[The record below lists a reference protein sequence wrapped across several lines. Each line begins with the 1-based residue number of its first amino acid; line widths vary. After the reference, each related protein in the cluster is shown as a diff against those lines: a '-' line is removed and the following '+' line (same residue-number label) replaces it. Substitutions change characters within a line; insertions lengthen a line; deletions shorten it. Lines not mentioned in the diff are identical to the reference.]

1 MRTRLGTT
9 YYMLSCM
16 LGVML
21 LVSSCDE
28 DAVKASIEYPDTGF
42 YGVNIL
48 AKERTSY
55 TTENSSFQAKIPEGQ
70 KLKVII
76 TALNPTL
83 PTDVWYL
90 SSLNNW
96 AVSTL
101 DVNTYTQVFQSI
113 DGGLTSTLL
122 IYFYTGSFKIDY
134 YENDDSS
141 PTATK
146 TIEVTE

>member
-1 MRTRLGTT
+1 MRTRFYTT
-9 YYMLSCM
+9 YYMLTSM

-28 DAVKASIEYPDTGF
+28 DVVEASIEYPDTGF

-48 AKERTSY
+48 AKEKTSY

-70 KLKVII
+70 KLKVVV
-76 TALNPTL
+76 TSLTPTF
-83 PTDVWYL
+83 PTGVWGVG
-90 SSLNNW
+90 SFNNW
-96 AVSTL
+96 AVSTF
-101 DVNTYTQVFQSI
+101 DINTYTQIFQSI

-134 YENDDSS
+134 YENDASS